1 MGLRERSKTKRRRL
15 ILLTALRL
23 FAENGFERT
32 TIADIADAA
41 EVAPPRTVS
50 GYFPSKLD
58 FITEWPANRSRRL
71 VELFGE
77 DPGASFTDLLDRVWR
92 DARENLDPEEAALTR
107 AMALANPGVA
117 AMAEVAISER
127 EERQTLKLPNE
138 SAPGGVF
145 QDAGRAAIN
154 GVNQAYFTGLAEQ
167 QMTDEL
173 HDHLLDPVRKSQM
186 QRGPGTVR

>member
-1 MGLRERSKTKRRRL
+1 MRRRRL

-23 FAENGFERT
+23 FAEKGFERT

-41 EVAPPRTVS
+41 EVAPRTVS

-71 VELFGE
+71 LELFE
-77 DPGASFTDLLDRVWR
+77 ANPDASFTDLLDRFWR
-92 DARENLDPEEAALTR
+92 DARDNLDPEEAALTR

-117 AMAEVAISER
+117 AMAEVAVSQR
-127 EERQTLKLPNE
+127 EEREVLKLPGDTE
-138 SAPGGVF
+138 LGGTI

-154 GVNQAYFTGLAEQ
+154 GVNQAYFIGLAEQ
-167 QMTDEL
+167 QMTDDL
-173 HDHLLDPVRKSQM
+173 HDELLDLVRTIAAATGSGHGAL
-186 QRGPGTVR
+186 RPGR